1 MKFHP
6 FAQKFPL
13 LHGAEWDEFKESIS
27 KDGFNTVPILFR
39 IKNGEEE
46 GLDGRNRW
54 KACEELGIAPTV
66 KEIKIEDDEVKDLI
80 IRLNLRRRQLDPV
93 SRAAIIADLLSEGKT
108 YRQVAD
114 TMGVSA
120 ATVSRDAESVSRE
133 TGNGQHPSPRRKLKS
148 EKPKKKRRLSQENLE
163 FDWAGYSGALG
174 KMFVLISELADRFKF
189 NGTPY
194 ASALDKKLREYNK
207 AFKDAYRQFA
217 KKDPPLEAFEK
228 CQK

>member
-6 FAQKFPL
+6 FSEKFPL
-13 LHGAEWDEFKESIS
+13 LVGKDWEEFKQSIS
-27 KDGFNTVPILFR
+27 QDGFNTVPILFR
-39 IKNGEEE
+39 VKDGEEE

-54 KACEELGIAPTV
+54 KACEELGIAPII
-66 KEIKIEDDEVKDLI
+66 KEIKVEDEEVKELI
-80 IRLNLRRRQLDPV
+80 IRLNLRRRQLDPA
-93 SRAAIIADLLSEGKT
+93 SRAAIVADLLSEGKT

-114 TMGVSA
+114 TVGVSP
-120 ATVSRDAESVSRE
+120 ATVSRDAEAVSRE
-133 TGNGQHPSPRRKLKS
+133 TENGQHPSPRRKPKK
-148 EKPKKKRRLSQENLE
+148 EKPKRKRRPSQESLE

-174 KMFVLISELADRFKF
+174 KMFVLINELADRFKF

-207 AFKDAYRQFA
+207 AFKEAYKQFA
-217 KKDPPLEAFEK
+217 KKDPPLEAFER